1 MKISVI
7 IPVYNEKKTIK
18 ELLKRVGE
26 VPLEKQLVIVDDFST
41 DGTRGVLEELRAEY
55 EKNGHKIIFHPKN
68 MGKGAA
74 IRTAQA
80 HLNGDLVIIQ
90 DADLEYNP
98 AEYPNL
104 IQPILDDNADV
115 VFGSRFLGGPRRVL
129 YFRHAL
135 GNYFLTFVSN
145 LFTNLNLTDMETC
158 YKVFKTDVFKM
169 IPIRSNRFGFEPE
182 VTAKIAKMGAR
193 VYEIPIS
200 YNGRTYLEGKKI
212 GWKDGVSAFWTML
225 KYAFIDDADG
235 GNSGYSTLLAMSKIE
250 AYNKYL
256 FDFVAPYLGNSVL
269 EIGSGIGNMSRYI
282 IQHADEVY
290 LTEIEDRYLLRLKN
304 MYRHL
309 PYVKTIKSFAED
321 LKANLDTKVDSV
333 VCLNVLEHI
342 EKQRDALSAF
352 NHVLNDN
359 GTLILIVPAHQWA
372 YGKTDAAIGHYRRYS
387 KKDITEVLE
396 DTGFQVVTARHINA
410 VGLPGWFVS
419 GRILNKT
426 TVSVWQLRLV
436 RFVMPWLYLEKLLN
450 IPFGLSLFVVA
461 RKK

>member
-7 IPVYNEKKTIK
+7 IPVYNEKKTLK
-18 ELLKRVGE
+18 ELLKRVE
-26 VPLEKQLVIVDDFST
+26 AVPLEKQLVIVDDFST
-41 DGTRGVLEELRAEY
+41 DGTRGVLDGLREEY
-55 EKNGHKIIFHPKN
+55 GKNGHKIIFHPKN

-80 HLNGDLVIIQ
+80 QVDGDIVIIQ

-104 IQPILDDNADV
+104 VKPILDDLADV
-115 VFGSRFLGGPRRVL
+115 VYGSRYLGGPRRVL
-129 YFRHAL
+129 YFRHSL
-135 GNYFLTFVSN
+135 GNQFLTFISN
-145 LFTNLNLTDMETC
+145 LFTDLNLTDMETC

-169 IPIRSNRFGFEPE
+169 IPIKSARFGFEPE

-212 GWKDGVSAFWTML
+212 GWKDGVSAIWTIV
-225 KYAFIDDADG
+225 KYAFKDDADG

-282 IQHADEVY
+282 MQRAEKTY
-290 LTEIEDRYLLRLKN
+290 LTEIEERYLLRLKN
-304 MYRHL
+304 LFRHL
-309 PYVKTIKSFAED
+309 PYVKSIKSLAED
-321 LKANLDTKVDSV
+321 LKANLGTKVDSV

-352 NHVLNDN
+352 HHVLNDN
-359 GTLILIVPAHQWA
+359 GNLILIVPAHQWV

-387 KKDITEVLE
+387 KKDISEVLDE
-396 DTGFQVVTARHINA
+396 TGFQVVAARHINA
-410 VGLPGWFVS
+410 IGLPGWFVS
-419 GRILNKT
+419 GRIFNKT
-426 TVSVWQLRLV
+426 AVSVWQIRIMGLL
-436 RFVMPWLYLEKLLN
+436 MPWLYLEKLLN